1 MKMKV
6 SEMIK
11 ILEAQN
17 ENATVIITAIP
28 NYNISFEEEE

>member
-1 MKMKV
+1 MKV
-6 SEMIK
+6 KDLIK

-28 NYNISFEEEE
+28 NYNISFDEEE